1 MLIIEKEEFSKELKV
16 NTYKS
21 TSIDSTLSF
30 KERNL
35 NNLRPDTPLQII
47 FNHPI
52 NKINSDRLHFLIDS
66 NNADKNYS
74 FNTELWSMKIPES
87 PNSSLELIADPGAF
101 ESIYGYKN
109 DSIHLIFRQKKR
121 SSYGDIYL
129 NVKCE
134 NCNSFIIQLI
144 KQDNIIQSF
153 ICNDHTFMDTITM
166 CNSGSYKLRIIHD
179 LNGDGEWTTG
189 NYNTNTQPEPVYY
202 YNEPMEIKPGW
213 NLDIRW
219 VIQ

>member
-1 MLIIEKEEFSKELKV
+1 M
-16 NTYKS
+16 
-21 TSIDSTLSF
+21 
-30 KERNL
+30 
-35 NNLRPDTPLQII
+35 
-47 FNHPI
+47 
-52 NKINSDRLHFLIDS
+52 HFLIDS

-153 ICNDHTFMDTITM
+153 ICNDHTFNYFRLNNFDLIFLFFF
-166 CNSGSYKLRIIHD
+166 NLIDLKKSIEQFIIS
-179 LNGDGEWTTG
+179 
-189 NYNTNTQPEPVYY
+189 
-202 YNEPMEIKPGW
+202 
-213 NLDIRW
+213 
-219 VIQ
+219 